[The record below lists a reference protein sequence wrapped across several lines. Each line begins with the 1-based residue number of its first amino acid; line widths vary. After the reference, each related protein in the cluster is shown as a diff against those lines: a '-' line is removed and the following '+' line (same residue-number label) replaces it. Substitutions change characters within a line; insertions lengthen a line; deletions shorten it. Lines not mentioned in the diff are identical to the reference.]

1 MAIIDQ
7 QRALLKRN
15 GLSVELVEQLEKLL
29 VDKQVSLVTKQ
40 KEVTHYFK
48 SFTQSPKP
56 KDGFKSLSDVSAD
69 ITIVDSLSESTL
81 EMELDSINTVI
92 ASGAMN
98 ALMNAVTLG
107 RTSTPKRSRPDTVD
121 PSTTKKKK
129 LKLSGAAVR
138 DKVMAINDSDI
149 SSLETES
156 DTQSILSSQD

>member
-7 QRALLKRN
+7 QKPFLKRN
-15 GLSVELVEQLEKLL
+15 GLPVKHVEQLETLI
-29 VDKQVSLVTKQ
+29 VEQISLCSKQ
-40 KEVTHYFK
+40 KEVTDYFK
-48 SFTQSPKP
+48 LFSQSLKP

-69 ITIVDSLSESTL
+69 ITIVDSLSESAL
-81 EMELDSINTVI
+81 EMELDSINATI

-98 ALMNAVTLG
+98 ALMSAVTPG
-107 RTSTPKRSRPDTVD
+107 RTSTPKCNRPKMVD
-121 PSTTKKKK
+121 PSTTTKKK

-138 DKVMAINDSDI
+138 EKVMTINNSDV